1 MTLVD
6 ELKARFSR
14 GLNVH
19 TFTALIAFVLMLLEF
34 KIVSSTDPMNPQQDM
49 LIKQGLVDDKP
60 DFSYETAQCYAAEKG
75 SATLTSTAALFLLL
89 GAHLRIS
96 WAHLPFMLLGV
107 PCVIYEH
114 FYDFYTNSIAT
125 RDVFDGQLHRSKQRC
140 LPPAPAFHA
149 LCGFLGLVGI
159 AFAIWSWNLTRLQK
173 KDQKA
178 NPVLHLQAELG
189 KESGH
194 LCNCLSVRKLTVGF
208 AVARLLSAVT
218 YVVLAVVKGF
228 DSFFILD
235 FFNDRVINA
244 AYIHVFL
251 ANKWVAFA
259 VCPLLSIVSAV
270 LLIVGV
276 WKRNRWFHVPFL
288 LFAPANFMF
297 PVARSFDAFSTMT
310 TENPVIAYAKLV
322 FLFLSLL
329 VFWFSFFVV
338 LRSHLHFRSE
348 AKCHELRRL
357 LEHRLSLQSPP
368 NPRPRLSQA
377 EPLDVPP
384 PPQLPL

>member
-1 MTLVD
+1 MKLVE

-19 TFTALIAFVLMLLEF
+19 TITALIAFVLMLLEF
-34 KIVSSTDPMNPQQDM
+34 KIIGTEGLSTFVWLSAGFKDNDPTGMA
-49 LIKQGLVDDKP
+49 K
-60 DFSYETAQCYAAEKG
+60 YAQCLAAEKAVAMLA
-75 SATLTSTAALFLLL
+75 ATSLLWL
-89 GAHLRIS
+89 SVGAHLRIS

-114 FYDFYTNSIAT
+114 FYDFYTNYVPKHDIYAAYVHKGKKS
-125 RDVFDGQLHRSKQRC
+125 VCH
-140 LPPAPAFHA
+140 PPAPAFHA

-178 NPVLHLQAELG
+178 NPMVHLQAEIG

-194 LCNCLSVRKLTVGF
+194 LWNCLNVHKFTLGF
-208 AVARLLSAVT
+208 AIVRVLLDVAN
-218 YVVLAVVKGF
+218 VVFVVPMRTPHWIINKLFLG
-228 DSFFILD
+228 
-235 FFNDRVINA
+235 RVVNA
-244 AYIHVFL
+244 AYTFAIVP
-251 ANKWVAFA
+251 NNVAA
-259 VCPLLSIVSAV
+259 ALVCPLVSIVCAV
-270 LLIVGV
+270 LLVVGV
-276 WKRNRWFHVPFL
+276 WKRNRWFHPADVMFSVPTQFETYAWGAERMNKPSMACAP
-288 LFAPANFMF
+288 FA
-297 PVARSFDAFSTMT
+297 V
-310 TENPVIAYAKLV
+310 
-322 FLFLSLL
+322 LSLL
-329 VFWFSFFVV
+329 LVCFWFAFFVV
-338 LRSHLHFRSE
+338 LRSHLHLRSE

>member
-1 MTLVD
+1 MPFVD

-19 TFTALIAFVLMLLEF
+19 TVTALIAFVLMPLEF
-34 KIVSSTDPMNPQQDM
+34 KIIGTEGLSTFVWLGAGFKSNSNDESGRKWMQYM
-49 LIKQGLVDDKP
+49 
-60 DFSYETAQCYAAEKG
+60 QCMAAEKAVAMLA
-75 SATLTSTAALFLLL
+75 ATSLLWLTV

-114 FYDFYTNSIAT
+114 FYDFYTNYVPKNDFYGAYVHKGKES
-125 RDVFDGQLHRSKQRC
+125 VCH
-140 LPPAPAFHA
+140 PPAPAFHA

-178 NPVLHLQAELG
+178 NPMVHLQAELG

-194 LCNCLSVRKLTVGF
+194 LCNCMNVHKFTVG
-208 AVARLLSAVT
+208 V
-218 YVVLAVVKGF
+218 AVVRVL
-228 DSFFILD
+228 LD
-235 FFNDRVINA
+235 VANVALVVPMRTPHWIINKLFLGRVVNA
-244 AYIHVFL
+244 AYTFAIVS
-251 ANKWVAFA
+251 NNVAA
-259 VCPLLSIVSAV
+259 ALVCPLVSIVCAV
-270 LLIVGV
+270 LLVVGV
-276 WKRNRWFHVPFL
+276 WKRNRWFHPADVMFSVPTQFETYAWGAERKNASL
-288 LFAPANFMF
+288 LSFAP
-297 PVARSFDAFSTMT
+297 SFALLSIT
-310 TENPVIAYAKLV
+310 LV
-322 FLFLSLL
+322 C
-329 VFWFSFFVV
+329 FWFAFFAI